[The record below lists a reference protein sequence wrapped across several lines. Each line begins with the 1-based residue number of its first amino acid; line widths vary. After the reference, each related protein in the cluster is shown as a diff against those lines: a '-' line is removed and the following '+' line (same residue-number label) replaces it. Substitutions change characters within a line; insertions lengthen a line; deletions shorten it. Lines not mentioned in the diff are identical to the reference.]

1 MDRDDRIVLP
11 IPGDTGGAA
20 GRSAREQVMSWR
32 PAYSRLQ
39 AGHDPNSI
47 ELRAIRAAGA
57 RRFTSQHAEEIMPD
71 TYKILFLGAAYGSL
85 LASKLLFGGH
95 TIKLVCLPAEA
106 DAINQDGIR
115 VRLPVR
121 GRKDLIELNSQK
133 LPGKL
138 SAGGPASVNPADYD
152 LVALAMQEP
161 QYRSPGVRELLDAVA
176 RSRVPCMSIMNMPP
190 LPYVKRIPGLDYE
203 ALKPAYTDP
212 SVWDSFDPATITL
225 NSPDPQAIRPP
236 DEKVNVLLVT
246 LPTNFKVARFV
257 DDKSTAMLR
266 QLQDEIEAIR
276 YDTPEGK
283 TELPVKLKVY
293 DSIFVPLAKWAML
306 LAGNY
311 RCVTKDGM
319 RTAQEAVYSDI
330 ETSRSVYNFVFDLC
344 VKLGAKPD
352 DLVPFEKYAA
362 AAQSLTRPASAA
374 RALQNGAPNIE
385 RADKLVQLIAKQKGL
400 SHPVI
405 DATVA
410 LVDARL
416 AANRKKAAA

>member
-1 MDRDDRIVLP
+1 
-11 IPGDTGGAA
+11 
-20 GRSAREQVMSWR
+20 
-32 PAYSRLQ
+32 
-39 AGHDPNSI
+39 
-47 ELRAIRAAGA
+47 
-57 RRFTSQHAEEIMPD
+57 MP
-71 TYKILFLGAAYGSL
+71 TYKIMIMGASYGSL
-85 LASKLLFGGH
+85 LASKILFGGH
-95 TIKLVCLPAEA
+95 SVHLICLPAEA
-106 DAINQDGIR
+106 DLINAEGFR

-121 GRKDLIELNSQK
+121 GRKDPVELDSRK
-133 LPGKL
+133 LPGKVT
-138 SAGGPASVNPADYD
+138 AGGTAGVNPSDYD
-152 LVALAMQEP
+152 LIGLAMQEP

-176 RSRVPCMSIMNMPP
+176 KSRVPCMSIMNMPP

-212 SVWDSFDPATITL
+212 TVWDNFDPGALTL
-225 NSPDPQAIRPP
+225 CSPDPQAIRPP
-236 DEKVNVLLVT
+236 EEKVNVLQVT
-246 LPTNFKVARFV
+246 LPTNFKVARF
-257 DDKSTAMLR
+257 DSDKSTAILR
-266 QLQDEIEAIR
+266 DLEKDIDGVR
-276 YDTPEGK
+276 YDVGDGSK
-283 TELPVKLKVY
+283 IELPVKLRVH

-319 RTAQEAVYSDI
+319 RTAQEAVHSDI

-344 VKLGAKPD
+344 VKLGAKSE

-400 SHPVI
+400 SHPAI
-405 DATVA
+405 DAQVA
-410 LVDARL
+410 LVDERL